1 MSTPPPPTQLSYS
14 LNLTYLDFVRPSF
27 PEAPCTD
34 KYKSVANCLQ
44 QPDSSSA
51 VWSLR
56 MMETRSLCE
65 NFATCC
71 DEPFQGTTIKAES
84 PTALA
89 SALLNSTVVGFL
101 YKCPFLSD
109 FGLWGGQSMSDRFP
123 LCAFLSR
130 NVFTHCT
137 GSVFGIIAV
146 ASQTLSR

>member
-1 MSTPPPPTQLSYS
+1 
-14 LNLTYLDFVRPSF
+14 
-27 PEAPCTD
+27 
-34 KYKSVANCLQ
+34 
-44 QPDSSSA
+44 
-51 VWSLR
+51 
-56 MMETRSLCE
+56 MMGTRSLCE

-101 YKCPFLSD
+101 YKCLFLSD
-109 FGLWGGQSMSDRFP
+109 FGLWGGQSMCDRFP
-123 LCAFLSR
+123 LCVFLSR

-146 ASQTLSR
+146 ASQTLSRLYYLADKKNLTALFCLHISIQCDSLGAEMQFHTMTEPPL